1 MTESADVSRREAW
14 LIAARPHTLPVA
26 AAPILVAVGLA
37 VRDGVFAPL
46 PAFAAFVGA
55 ALIQVGT
62 NFANDYYDA
71 VQGADTDEREG
82 FTRVTAGGLIE
93 PGEVKRATYLTF
105 GAAVLVG
112 TYLVSVGGVPILLVG
127 LLSVASGIAYTGGPY
142 PLGYHGLGDLFVF
155 VFFGVVAVTGAYYVQ
170 AVTVL
175 ASGVPVWPPAGTV
188 TVASAVASL
197 PIAAIATNILVVNN
211 VRDREEDAKTGKRT
225 LAVRFGY
232 GFSRVQYV
240 ALFAL
245 AYAVP
250 AWFYARNG
258 DPAVFLP
265 YLSLPMAASLSR
277 TLYSRTDGDALN
289 PALSRNGQLLALYA
303 VLFGVGLAV

>member
-1 MTESADVSRREAW
+1 MTETADVSRREAW

-71 VQGADTDEREG
+71 VQGADTEDREG

-93 PGEVKRATYLTF
+93 PAEVKRATYVTF
-105 GAAVLVG
+105 AAAVLVG
-112 TYLVSVGGVPILLVG
+112 TYLVAVGGVPILVVG
-127 LLSVASGIAYTGGPY
+127 LVSVASGLAYTGGPY
-142 PLGYHGLGDLFVF
+142 PLGYHGLGDVFVF

-175 ASGVPVWPPAGTV
+175 ASGFPVWPPAGTV
-188 TVASAVASL
+188 TVASVAASL
-197 PIAAIATNILVVNN
+197 PVAAVATNVLVVNN
-211 VRDREEDAKTGKRT
+211 VRDREEDATTGKRT

-232 GFSRVQYV
+232 TFSRFQYA

-250 AWFYARNG
+250 PWFFARTG
-258 DPAVFLP
+258 DPLVFLP
-265 YLSLPMAASLSR
+265 YLSLPLALSLTR
-277 TLYSRTDGDALN
+277 TLCRRTDGDALN
-289 PALSRNGQLLALYA
+289 PALSRTGQLLALYA
-303 VLFGVGLAV
+303 ALFGLGLAL